1 MQSKTQNSPQN
12 KSSSSSQN
20 FYQLEPNLILDC
32 VEKHGFVPTG
42 EIQQLNSY
50 ENRVFDIKLEDTKNI
65 TEASQSSL
73 ITAQPT
79 NLTEAKPK
87 SLIAKFYRPGRWNIH
102 TLQDEH
108 NFEIELKNE
117 SLQVAAPYILKNK
130 STVDSA
136 DGIYYTFFEKIRG
149 RMIQEFLPNDFLKMG
164 RWMAQLHNIG
174 EARAAKN
181 RATLGPSA
189 DNKWDLLMQMQDH
202 VALEMR
208 AKYFEA
214 AEKIFELLDEKLPQH
229 KFLRIHGDLHRG
241 NILESPEGFVVV
253 DFDDF
258 VNGPAIQ
265 DVWMMMPD
273 QNFKD
278 SVEFEKLVAG
288 YEDLRHFPFE
298 QIELIPLLRGYR
310 MITYAGWI
318 LNRWSDPSF
327 PKLFPDF
334 GTYTY
339 WAEETE
345 ALFKIA
351 HQF

>member
-1 MQSKTQNSPQN
+1 MNTIDTSTD
-12 KSSSSSQN
+12 
-20 FYQLEPNLILDC
+20 FYRLEPHLILDC
-32 VEKHGFVPTG
+32 VEKHGFMPTG

-50 ENRVFDIKLEDTKNI
+50 ENRVFDIKLE
-65 TEASQSSL
+65 
-73 ITAQPT
+73 AQQGDSTDLAPT
-79 NLTEAKPK
+79 N
-87 SLIAKFYRPGRWNIH
+87 LIAKFYRPGRWNLE
-102 TLQDEH
+102 TLLDEH
-108 NFEIELKNE
+108 QFEIELKNE
-117 SLQVAAPYILKNK
+117 SLQVAAPYILKNN
-130 STVDSA
+130 STVDSQNN
-136 DGIYYTFFEKIRG
+136 IYYTFFEKIRG
-149 RMIQEFLPNDFLKMG
+149 RMIQEFMPNDFLKMG

-174 EARAAKN
+174 ESKWAEH

-189 DNKWDLLMQMQDH
+189 DNKWALLDQMYDS
-202 VALEMR
+202 VSAEVR
-208 AKYFEA
+208 PKYFEA
-214 AEKIFELLDEKLPQH
+214 AEKILYALDEKLSEH

-241 NILESPEGFVVV
+241 NILESPNGFVVV

-278 SVEFEKLVAG
+278 SVEFEKLVTG
-288 YEDLRHFPFE
+288 YEELRHFPHE

-310 MITYAGWI
+310 MISYAGWI

-334 GTYTY
+334 GNYTY

-345 ALFKIA
+345 ALTKISYLI
-351 HQF
+351 

>member
-1 MQSKTQNSPQN
+1 MTKD
-12 KSSSSSQN
+12 
-20 FYQLEPNLILDC
+20 FYHLEPHLILDC
-32 VEKHGFVPTG
+32 VEKHGFIPTG

-50 ENRVFDIKLEDTKNI
+50 ENRVFDIRLENK
-65 TEASQSSL
+65 E
-73 ITAQPT
+73 
-79 NLTEAKPK
+79 NLRQN
-87 SLIAKFYRPGRWNIH
+87 LIAKFYRPGRWNLE
-102 TLQDEH
+102 TLMDEH
-108 NFEIELKNE
+108 QFEIELKNE
-117 SLQVAAPYILKNK
+117 SLQVAAPYILKNN
-130 STVDSA
+130 STTDTVN
-136 DGIYYTFFEKIRG
+136 GIHYTFFEKIRG

-174 EARAAKN
+174 EAKWAEHRV
-181 RATLGPSA
+181 TLGPSA
-189 DNKWDLLMQMQDH
+189 DHKWELLDQMYDH
-202 VALEMR
+202 VAVEVR
-208 AKYFEA
+208 TKYFDA
-214 AEKIFELLDEKLPQH
+214 AEKIFQTLDEKLNDH

-278 SVEFEKLVAG
+278 SVEFENLIKG
-288 YEDLRHFPFE
+288 YKDLRHFPHE

-310 MITYAGWI
+310 MISYAGWI
-318 LNRWSDPSF
+318 LNRWTDPSF

-334 GTYTY
+334 GNYTY

-345 ALFKIA
+345 ALTKIA
-351 HQF
+351 HLI

>member
-1 MQSKTQNSPQN
+1 M
-12 KSSSSSQN
+12 N
-20 FYQLEPNLILDC
+20 FYNLEPHLILDC
-32 VEKHGFVPTG
+32 VEKQGFSPTG
-42 EIQQLNSY
+42 QIQQLNSY
-50 ENRVFDIKLEDTKNI
+50 ENRVFDIQLENN
-65 TEASQSSL
+65 E
-73 ITAQPT
+73 
-79 NLTEAKPK
+79 NLNTSVYS
-87 SLIAKFYRPGRWNIH
+87 SLIAKFYRPGRWSLE

-108 NFEIELKNE
+108 QFEIELKNE
-117 SLQVAAPYILKNK
+117 FLQVAAPYILKNK
-130 STVDSA
+130 TTVDTIN
-136 DGIYYTFFEKIRG
+136 GIHYAFFEKIRG
-149 RMIQEFLPNDFLKMG
+149 RLIQEFLPDDFLKMG

-174 EARAAKN
+174 ESKWAEH

-189 DNKWDLLMQMQDH
+189 DDKWNLLDQMYES
-202 VALEMR
+202 VAVEVR
-208 AKYFEA
+208 EKYFNA
-214 AEKIFELLDEKLPQH
+214 AEKIFYTLDKKLNDH

-278 SVEFEKLVAG
+278 SPEFEKLVTG
-288 YEDLRHFPFE
+288 YEELRHFPFE
-298 QIELIPLLRGYR
+298 QIELISLLRGYR
-310 MITYAGWI
+310 MISYAGWI

-334 GTYTY
+334 GSYTY

-345 ALFKIA
+345 ALNKMAYQI
-351 HQF
+351 